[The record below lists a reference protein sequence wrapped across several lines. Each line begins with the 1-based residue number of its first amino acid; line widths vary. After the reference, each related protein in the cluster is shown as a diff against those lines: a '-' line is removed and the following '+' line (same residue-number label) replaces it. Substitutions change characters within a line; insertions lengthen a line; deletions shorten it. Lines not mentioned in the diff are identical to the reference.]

1 MSDSADDFDKFR
13 KNLILARKVKNISA
27 KDLSIAAG
35 LKQQK
40 RILDIEEGRGKP
52 SLEEIRAIC
61 LVLHQPIDNMLNNEA
76 RITLDWQFKLSV
88 TQ

>member
-1 MSDSADDFDKFR
+1 MGASADDFAKFR
-13 KNLILARKVKNISA
+13 KNLILARKVKDISA

-52 SLEEIRAIC
+52 SLEEVRAIC
-61 LVLHQPIDNMLNNEA
+61 LVLHQPIDNMLDNEA
-76 RITLDWQFKLSV
+76 RIKLDWQYKLAV